1 MNKPT
6 VINVEL
12 WYLSGFAS
20 MSDLDTCPNMI
31 PIICNANGNKKDIN
45 KPIIDKINEIRPK

>member
-1 MNKPT
+1 
-6 VINVEL
+6 
-12 WYLSGFAS
+12 